1 MDSYDAMERYMTI
14 ARYLSLFALL
24 AQLVLL
30 GLQLAAYR
38 RHRHASFLVLS
49 LASIIGLAYGAVIG
63 LPYFTASAM
72 PHVLSLITVGGVIG
86 IAATLLGITGTV
98 LLFRAYRGLVEDNA
112 RVKAR
117 LALFEAQQA
126 GPPLP
131 ATVPGSS
138 LHP

>member
-14 ARYLSLFALL
+14 ARYLSIFALL
-24 AQLVLL
+24 AQVVLL

-49 LASIIGLAYGAVIG
+49 LASIVGLAYLAVIS
-63 LPYFTASAM
+63 LPYFTASAW
-72 PHVLSLITVGGVIG
+72 PHAVSLVTVGAVIG
-86 IAATLLGITGTV
+86 VPATLLGIAGTV
-98 LLFRAYRGLVEDNA
+98 LLFGAYRGLVEDNA

-117 LALFEAQQA
+117 LALLEAQQA

-131 ATVPGSS
+131 AAAPGSS
-138 LHP
+138 LAT

>member
-112 RVKAR
+112 RAKAR
-117 LALFEAQQA
+117 LALLEAQQA

>member
-117 LALFEAQQA
+117 LALLEAQQA

-131 ATVPGSS
+131 AAAPGSS
-138 LHP
+138 LGT

>member
-49 LASIIGLAYGAVIG
+49 LASIIGLAYGVVIG

-98 LLFRAYRGLVEDNA
+98 LLFRTYRELVEDNA

-117 LALFEAQQA
+117 LALLEAQQA

-131 ATVPGSS
+131 AAAPGSS
-138 LHP
+138 LGT

>member
-30 GLQLAAYR
+30 GLQLAAY
-38 RHRHASFLVLS
+38 HASFLVLS
-49 LASIIGLAYGAVIG
+49 LASIIGLAYGTVIG

-72 PHVLSLITVGGVIG
+72 PHVLSLITAGGVIG

-117 LALFEAQQA
+117 LALLEAQQA

>member
-30 GLQLAAYR
+30 GLQVAAYR

-86 IAATLLGITGTV
+86 IAATLLGSPARCCCSVPIAGWSRTT
-98 LLFRAYRGLVEDNA
+98 RA
-112 RVKAR
+112 
-117 LALFEAQQA
+117 
-126 GPPLP
+126 
-131 ATVPGSS
+131 
-138 LHP
+138 